1 MDSCLTQQIPIS
13 LPPWRKYS
21 GAPKIPGYT
30 SVTSLTPILERFFG
44 KLPDSEGQMHS
55 DTLFGKLHDFEGS
68 GTCVVE
74 TVARKK
80 KTSFCKVTHLLD
92 PVRTIQAYYSD
103 TAKGSERRDRKLK
116 NPMNQAYVDSLAC
129 YLLGQLRERN
139 ISPHF
144 CLFFGAFKA
153 NAEKYRYNITQEF
166 ESYRKYRV
174 FWERRREGMFSLVLE
189 RDNDEEDDKDDD
201 IEDHWLT
208 HTPKSS
214 LRSTEFQYNT
224 PRSSKKGSVQSGNG
238 YDASDDSDD
247 EVLDVDQ
254 PLGDTTLEL
263 QSVGSLPSVTDD
275 ENEDEHSDETE
286 EDSLEVYI
294 ELKDYPVMLMF
305 QEQMEGVLDDLLED
319 DGEEIG
325 AEPGTSEW
333 EARWIAWTFQV
344 IAALC
349 AAQGVYGMT
358 HNDLHTNN
366 IVWKETDQ
374 PWLWYKSRDGTVWRV
389 PTYGKIFCIIDFGR
403 SVFRVQDTWFISDDY
418 ERGGDAEGQYLFNG
432 LKKSG
437 RDDVYPNPSF
447 DLCRYAVSI
456 LEALYPEQPIEK
468 LDGAVLS
475 EEGEWRVMETES
487 PFWNLIWS
495 WLIDDEGRNVLR
507 EPDGAERFPD
517 FDLYIHIAEHVH
529 GAKPQEQIHKEIFK
543 GFLIDAK
550 DVGEWETVYP
560 LFC

>member
-30 SVTSLTPILERFFG
+30 QVTSLTPILETFFG
-44 KLPDSEGQMHS
+44 KLPESEGQIHS
-55 DTLFGKLHDFEGS
+55 DNLFGKLHDFEGS
-68 GTCVVE
+68 GECVVE
-74 TVARKK
+74 TIGRKK
-80 KTSFCKVTHLLD
+80 KAAFCKVTHLVD

-103 TAKGSERRDRKLK
+103 TEKGNGRRERKLK

-144 CLFFGAFKA
+144 CFFYGGFQAISD
-153 NAEKYRYNITQEF
+153 KYRYNITQEF
-166 ESYRKYRV
+166 ESYRKYKI
-174 FWERRREGMFSLVLE
+174 FWERRREGVFSLILE
-189 RDNDEEDDKDDD
+189 REGDEGGEEEDEKESL
-201 IEDHWLT
+201 IDHWLV

-224 PRSSKKGSVQSGNG
+224 PRSSVKMSIKGNTSEDEIL
-238 YDASDDSDD
+238 DA
-247 EVLDVDQ
+247 EE

-263 QSVGSLPSVTDD
+263 QSVGSLPSVS
-275 ENEDEHSDETE
+275 EGEEEEEDEEEEE
-286 EDSLEVYI
+286 EDRLDVYI

-305 QEQMEGVLDDLLED
+305 QEKMEGVLDELLED

-325 AEPGTSEW
+325 AEPGSVEW

-366 IVWKETDQ
+366 IVWKKTDQ
-374 PWLWYKSRDGTVWRV
+374 PWLWYKSRDGTTWRV

-403 SVFRVQDTWFISDDY
+403 AVFRVQDTWFISDDY
-418 ERGGDAEGQYLFNG
+418 ERGGDAEGQYIGFQG
-432 LKKSG
+432 CLKKAG
-437 RDDVYPNPSF
+437 REDVYPNPSF

-468 LDGAVLS
+468 LDGAVLL
-475 EEGEWRVMETES
+475 EEGEWKVLETVS

-495 WLIDDEGRNVLR
+495 WLIDDHGRNVLR
-507 EPDGAERFPD
+507 DVDGTERFPD
-517 FDLYIHIAEHVH
+517 FDLYIHVAEHVH
-529 GAKPQEQIHKEIFK
+529 TAKPQDQIHKEIFK
-543 GFLIDAK
+543 SFLVDSK
-550 DVGEWETVYP
+550 DVGDWETVYP

>member
-21 GAPKIPGYT
+21 GAPTIPGYT
-30 SVTSLTPILERFFG
+30 AVTSLTPILEKFFG
-44 KLPDSEGQMHS
+44 KLPDSEGQIHS
-55 DTLFGKLHDFEGS
+55 DNLFGKLHDFEGS
-68 GTCVVE
+68 GECTVE

-80 KTSFCKVTHLLD
+80 KNTFCKVTHILD

-103 TAKGSERRDRKLK
+103 SVKGIERRDRKVK
-116 NPMNQAYVDSLAC
+116 NPMNQAYVDSFAC

-144 CLFFGAFKA
+144 CLFYGSFQA
-153 NAEKYRYNITQEF
+153 NADKYRYNVTQEF
-166 ESYRKYRV
+166 ESYRKYRI
-174 FWERRREGMFSLVLE
+174 FWERRRAGVFSLIIE
-189 RDNDEEDDKDDD
+189 RGEEETDEEEEEEEEDLN
-201 IEDHWLT
+201 DHWLA

-214 LRSTEFQYNT
+214 LRSTEFEYNT
-224 PRSSKKGSVQSGNG
+224 PRSSLNGSVKGC
-238 YDASDDSDD
+238 DDSDD
-247 EVLDVDQ
+247 EILDVDQ
-254 PLGDTTLEL
+254 PLGDSTLEL
-263 QSVGSLPSVTDD
+263 QSVGSLPSVG
-275 ENEDEHSDETE
+275 EEDETEEDEESEETE

-305 QEQMEGVLDDLLED
+305 QEKMEGVLDDLLE
-319 DGEEIG
+319 GGVEELG
-325 AEPGTSEW
+325 AEPGTPEW

-366 IVWKETDQ
+366 IVWKKTDQ
-374 PWLWYKSRDGTVWRV
+374 TWLWYKSRDGTVWRV

-403 SVFRVQDTWFISDDY
+403 SVFRVQDKWFISDDY
-418 ERGGDAEGQYLFNG
+418 ERGGDAEGQYTFDH

-437 RDDVYPNPSF
+437 HAEVYPNPSF
-447 DLCRYAVSI
+447 DLCRYSVSV
-456 LEALYPEQPIEK
+456 LEALYPEQPIER

-475 EEGEWRVMETES
+475 DEGEWRVMETES

-495 WLIDDEGRNVLR
+495 WLIDDKGCNVLR
-507 EPDGAERFPD
+507 DSDGTERFPD

-529 GAKPQEQIHKEIFK
+529 NARPQDQIHKEIFK
-543 GFLIDAK
+543 GFLVDSK

-560 LFC
+560 LFT